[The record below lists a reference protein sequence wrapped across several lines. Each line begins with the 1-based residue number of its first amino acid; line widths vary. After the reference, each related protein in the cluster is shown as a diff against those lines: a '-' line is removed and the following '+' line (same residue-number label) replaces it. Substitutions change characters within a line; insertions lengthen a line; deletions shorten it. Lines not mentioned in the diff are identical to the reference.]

1 LGGTVFVSK
10 RLKQKQFGTTAKK
23 VKKSV
28 YRDSL
33 LWFTWFQLRARL
45 PETNNNSKTM
55 KTTKI
60 NTSSSFPANW
70 TLDTVRTIVKALYQ
84 QNAGD
89 LQWTPEQ
96 LHQGILTA
104 EANHAEAVAQL
115 HLVRQTGTPDEINFA
130 EKSVFW
136 ALASLEEW
144 VQLALKQAVAGDLSL
159 QWALNDALTADAL
172 ANPIPNDDLGKEYWE
187 AKQEAAK

>member
-1 LGGTVFVSK
+1 MRLGGTVFVSK

-60 NTSSSFPANW
+60 KGYEVEVE
-70 TLDTVRTIVKALYQ
+70 LDGETTQ
-84 QNAGD
+84 C
-89 LQWTPEQ
+89 W
-96 LHQGILTA
+96 
-104 EANHAEAVAQL
+104 
-115 HLVRQTGTPDEINFA
+115 
-130 EKSVFW
+130 VFKGKFS
-136 ALASLEEW
+136 ASLASLHDNEVLVSNTGAEHK
-144 VQLALKQAVAGDLSL
+144 VNSDTIDEITD
-159 QWALNDALTADAL
+159 WAFSE
-172 ANPIPNDDLGKEYWE
+172 GY
-187 AKQEAAK
+187 